1 MQSQQEQHQTIEID
15 GTECGDPGPRNQFW
29 SACLPHKAI
38 TAKKHKLSPYHG
50 SHCSQFHGGDED
62 CGDDDDGGSHFHNR
76 NNLNRDELGGA
87 LRE

>member
-1 MQSQQEQHQTIEID
+1 MIVLNVVIPVLEISF
-15 GTECGDPGPRNQFW
+15 G
-29 SACLPHKAI
+29 LPTTLKAI
-38 TAKKHKLSPYHG
+38 TAKNKLPPCHG
-50 SHCSQFHGGDED
+50 SHSSQFLGGDED